1 MNAQGRFVDAS
12 GVFSVCPPNVV
23 VTEADVNEL
32 AQAKGAN
39 VAGVR
44 ILADVLGI
52 DLSDIDRFY
61 LAGGFALHLD
71 IQGAKRIG
79 LIPALEDDK
88 IVRVGNAALEGAA
101 RVLLSQAARGELE
114 QLVRRVEHIEL
125 ETHPNFFD
133 FFVEGCQFVPIGA
146 EVLQ

>member
-1 MNAQGRFVDAS
+1 MPKGALLTRMAFSPCTGRTLW
-12 GVFSVCPPNVV
+12 
-23 VTEADVNEL
+23 VTESDVNEL

-39 VAGVR
+39 VAGLR
-44 ILADVLGI
+44 ILADVFGI
-52 DLSDIDRFY
+52 DLSRIDRFY

-71 IQGAKRIG
+71 IQAAKRVG
-79 LIPALEDDK
+79 LIPAIDNDR
-88 IVRVGNAALEGAA
+88 IVRVGNASLEGAA
-101 RVLLSQAARGELE
+101 RVLLSQTSRRELE
-114 QLVRRVEHIEL
+114 QQVRRVEHIEL